1 MRTTWMLGGVLGF
14 SAVAMGSPNLQFQ
27 TVIYQGQSIAGD
39 QFDDAGQVVVAPNG
53 TVGIVGVLE
62 TSGNEVVI
70 YSTGSGNSWT
80 SNSIAETST
89 AAFTS
94 PDGDQF
100 DSFANLAMTQDI
112 GGATRLTFAAQD
124 TADNSGILQ
133 WDTGTSNLGSVAF
146 DGDSNGYSNVGG
158 GGTDSGFGLIEMQV
172 NGSGQVMFPA
182 TTSSNIIGRGNDLA
196 APYTMYTSGNPAI
209 NDLSSRVALGADNSG
224 VALLSSGSTPGIY
237 SISAAGGIT
246 NKVSGTYTPAA
257 TDPVMGYYSTGGSSA
272 ALMLFAGSS
281 SQQFQIGLSKNGGAP
296 TILVPQF
303 TANGSIPQAEMAPS
317 GKIAMYVPNTS
328 GDTLLTADAT
338 NATPTTKL
346 IASVYGTANATS
358 LTDVATDPGNNDSL
372 KIYALTDANDATG
385 PEINSSGTVVFTGD
399 VGDSPSDEK
408 EALMDWVTG
417 DASPEILL
425 AVGDT
430 VTVGGQP
437 VTIQDFSRTNLSS
450 EDDYYKNALND
461 QNELAV
467 DVDYTLNSDP
477 SEGGSAV
484 LVAVIPEPTTLALV
498 SLAGVGLMARRR
510 RR

>member
-14 SAVAMGSPNLQFQ
+14 SAVAIASPNLNFQ

-39 QFDDAGQVVVAPNG
+39 QFDDSGQVVVAPNG
-53 TVGIVGVLE
+53 SIGIVGVLE

-80 SNSIAETST
+80 SNAVAETYT
-89 AAFTS
+89 PAYTS

-100 DSFANLAMTQDI
+100 ETFANLAMTQDV

-133 WDTGTSNLGSVAF
+133 WDTGTNNLGSVAF

-182 TTSSNIIGRGNDLA
+182 TTSTNIIGRGNDLA
-196 APYTMYTSGNPAI
+196 PPYTMYTSGNPAI
-209 NDLSSRVALGADNSG
+209 NDLSSRVALGTDNTG

-246 NKVSGTYTPAA
+246 NKISGSYTPAT
-257 TDPVMGYYSTGGSSA
+257 TDPVMGYYSNGTSA

-281 SQQFQIGLSKNGGAP
+281 SNQFQIGLSQNGGAP
-296 TILVPQF
+296 TILVPSF
-303 TANGSIPQAEMAPS
+303 TASGSIPQAEMAPS
-317 GKIAMYVPNTS
+317 GKIAMYIPDTS
-328 GDTLLTADAT
+328 GDRLLTADAT
-338 NATPTTKL
+338 SGSPTTKL
-346 IASVYGTANATS
+346 IASVYGSANATS
-358 LTDVATDPGNNDSL
+358 LTDIATDPGNSDSL

-399 VGDSPSDEK
+399 VGNSSMDTK

-430 VTVGGQP
+430 VTVDGQP

-461 QNELAV
+461 QNEIAV
-467 DVDYTLNSDP
+467 NVDYTLNSDP

-484 LVAVIPEPTTLALV
+484 LVAVVPEPTSVALV
-498 SLAGVGLMARRR
+498 SLAGIGLMARRR
-510 RR
+510 RC